1 MAQGKGFSLQLQ
13 SKGEAE
19 EFCKYGSLEAFRR
32 GAEGRGQVPARREA
46 CHRAEEHSRCQG
58 AR

>member
-19 EFCKYGSLEAFRR
+19 EFCKYVSLEAFCRGGRR
-32 GAEGRGQVPARREA
+32 
-46 CHRAEEHSRCQG
+46 QG
-58 AR
+58 PGTSQKGSLPQG